1 MNKGMTTMK
10 TDIIDPL
17 DMLLVTDQRNEGL
30 YGLEQI
36 VNRIETV
43 LENKPAESEM
53 TQLVAQLIG
62 TLGVV
67 RFLAK
72 TTIDNIHK
80 MDEQR

>member
-1 MNKGMTTMK
+1 METTP
-10 TDIIDPL
+10 TIIDPL
-17 DMLLVTDQRNEGL
+17 DMLLMTDQRNEGL

-36 VNRIETV
+36 VNRVETV

-67 RFLAK
+67 RFIAK
-72 TTIDNIHK
+72 NTIDSIHE
-80 MDEQR
+80 MDKQR